1 MGGLNS
7 LGWKIHDHLKE
18 QRPKMFQGSKSC
30 GQLNKYLLDRQTEI
44 SDRLTFL
51 GQQGLQPHEA
61 REMLRDEIYL
71 PSEEGCAAS
80 EGKSEAVF
88 GLSRR
93 SMNCFIKAP
102 V

>member
-7 LGWKIHDHLKE
+7 LGWQIHDHLKE
-18 QRPKMFQGSKSC
+18 HRPKMFQGLKSS

-51 GQQGLQPHEA
+51 EQQGLQPYEA

-71 PSEEGCAAS
+71 PSEEDVPHLG
-80 EGKSEAVF
+80 E
-88 GLSRR
+88 
-93 SMNCFIKAP
+93 SMKP
-102 V
+102 YTD